1 MSHDN
6 RKWVIMTMTAINAG
20 DIMDG
25 DDIIGNTFV
34 SNAIQTSKETL
45 RKTLDGTKAI
55 LKWDGDTPS
64 VFDGMTTYNHS
75 QILAILNDVNGDWYS
90 DN

>member
-1 MSHDN
+1 MRFEN
-6 RKWVIMTMTAINAG
+6 RKWIIINVS
-20 DIMDG
+20 DITDEM
-25 DDIIGNTFV
+25 I
-34 SNAIQTSKETL
+34 SSAIQTSKDTL
-45 RKTLDGTKAI
+45 RKTTDGTKAI

-75 QILAILNDVNGDWYS
+75 QILAILNDVDGDWYS